1 MGAKRI
7 LTENAAKHFTKEEL
21 RKRQAAEQQV
31 KDIGLSFKKAPK
43 VLSGCKYGKELY
55 DVCYDALL
63 DKGLLNDQTYN
74 TFGILCYNYHM
85 YIVAC
90 EDTKNLSKR
99 LNVKKVLALSEED
112 FKMLMKLKENA
123 KDEEVMYFKH
133 FRQLCN
139 DFGFTPASLLKL
151 MDSTPQSK
159 KEKTSVGVKLFG

>member
-31 KDIGLSFKKAPK
+31 KDIGLSFKKPPK
-43 VLSGCKYGKELY
+43 IIGGCKYGKELY
-55 DVCYDALL
+55 DACHDVLL

-85 YIVAC
+85 YIAAC
-90 EDTKNLSKR
+90 EDTKNISRR
-99 LNVKKVLALSEED
+99 LNVKKISALSEED
-112 FKMLMKLKENA
+112 FKMLITLKENA
-123 KDEEVMYFKH
+123 KGEEVMYFKH
-133 FRQLCN
+133 FRQLCS
-139 DFGFTPASLLKL
+139 DFGFTPSSLLKL

-159 KEKTSVGVKLFG
+159 KEKKSIGASLFG